1 MIRPVVL
8 VTPAE
13 FALIKGVNRSTVC
26 RALKDRIK
34 AAIAYEKGKVMVDR
48 DLALELWDRNTA
60 PNNNAKISREP
71 RPEPTPRVIPGG
83 RLPAD
88 PAAAALMSA
97 VMTTP
102 DDQIPDRYN
111 SEARKV
117 HYQAEL
123 AKLQTLK
130 ERGELVPAAEVKAR
144 WFEHGRAIRDNLLS
158 IPDRIASQL
167 AASTDARE
175 VHVLLS
181 QEITGALR
189 VLANG

>member
-1 MIRPVVL
+1 MAVL
-8 VTPAE
+8 VRPAE
-13 FALIKGVNRSTVC
+13 FALIRGVSKASVSS
-26 RALKDRIK
+26 AMKDRIRG
-34 AAIAYEKGKVMVDR
+34 AIVEQDGVRWLDKE
-48 DLALELWDRNTA
+48 LALELWNRNTKR
-60 PNNNAKISREP
+60 NNNAVVDAP
-71 RPEPTPRVIPGG
+71 QAVRPPVTKRKP
-83 RLPAD
+83 PAD
-88 PAAAALMSA
+88 AAAAALVDA
-97 VMTTP
+97 VMSTP
-102 DDQIPDRYN
+102 DDQIPDRYD

-181 QEITGALR
+181 EEISGALR

>member
-1 MIRPVVL
+1 ML
-8 VTPAE
+8 VTQAE
-13 FALIKGVNRSTVC
+13 FA
-26 RALKDRIK
+26 RIK
-34 AAIAYEKGKVMVDR
+34 QVSPPTVSNAMESRIAAAIVVENGRRMLDR
-48 DLALELWDRNTA
+48 DRALELWDLNTK
-60 PNNNAKISREP
+60 PNNNAKISQKQ
-71 RPEPTPRVIPGG
+71 RPPSTERKPPTRRP
-83 RLPAD
+83 PAD
-88 PAAAALMSA
+88 PAAAALVDM
-97 VMTTP
+97 VMATP
-102 DDQIPDRYN
+102 DDEIPDRYD

-181 QEITGALR
+181 EEITGALR
-189 VLANG
+189 VLTNG

>member
-1 MIRPVVL
+1 MAIAAATL
-8 VTPAE
+8 ATPAE
-13 FALIKGVNRSTVC
+13 FARIKGVNKSSVS
-26 RALKDRIK
+26 RAMKDRISS
-34 AAIAYEKGKVMVDR
+34 AVVMQDGRQLIHVER
-48 DLALELWDRNTA
+48 ALALWDKNTA
-60 PNNNAKISREP
+60 PNNNAKISQKE
-71 RPEPTPRVIPGG
+71 RPPVTRRP
-83 RLPAD
+83 PAD
-88 PAAAALMSA
+88 PAAAALVA
-97 VMTTP
+97 EVMATP
-102 DDQIPDRYN
+102 DDEIPDRYD

-130 ERGELVPAAEVKAR
+130 ERRELVPAAEVKAR
-144 WFEHGRAIRDNLLS
+144 WFEHGRAIRDNLMS

-181 QEITGALR
+181 EEITGALR

>member
-1 MIRPVVL
+1 MPIL
-8 VTPAE
+8 VTQAE
-13 FALIKGVNRSTVC
+13 FARIKQVSPPTVC
-26 RALKDRIK
+26 DAMKSRIK
-34 AAIAYEKGKVMVDR
+34 AAIVEQNGKRMLDK
-48 DLALELWDRNTA
+48 DLALELWNRNTA
-60 PNNNAKISREP
+60 PNNNAKINREP
-71 RPEPTPRVIPGG
+71 RPEPAPRVIPGS

-102 DDQIPDRYN
+102 DDQIPDRYD

-181 QEITGALR
+181 QEIIGALR

>member
-1 MIRPVVL
+1 MAML
-8 VTPAE
+8 VRPAE
-13 FALIKGVNRSTVC
+13 FALIRGVSRATVSE
-26 RALKDRIK
+26 AMKDRIRG
-34 AAIAYEKGKVMVDR
+34 AIVEQDGVRWLDK
-48 DLALELWDRNTA
+48 DLALELWNRNTKR
-60 PNNNAKISREP
+60 NNNAKVDPPDKTERKKAP
-71 RPEPTPRVIPGG
+71 R
-83 RLPAD
+83 RLSAD
-88 PAAAALMSA
+88 PAAAALVAA
-97 VMTTP
+97 VMLTP
-102 DDQIPDRYN
+102 DDEIPDRYD

-181 QEITGALR
+181 EEIAGALR